1 VITKFDSISTK
12 VLPLG
17 LKIMAHERN
26 VLVMANYGDDHRF
39 LRKLVVGNLLNAN
52 SQVGERS
59 PCDPIPKSNVDSN

>member
-1 VITKFDSISTK
+1 VITKYDAISTK

-26 VLVMANYGDDHRF
+26 VLVMTNSGDEHRM
-39 LRKLVVGNLLNAN
+39 LRKLVVGNLLNVN
-52 SQVGERS
+52 TQVGERS